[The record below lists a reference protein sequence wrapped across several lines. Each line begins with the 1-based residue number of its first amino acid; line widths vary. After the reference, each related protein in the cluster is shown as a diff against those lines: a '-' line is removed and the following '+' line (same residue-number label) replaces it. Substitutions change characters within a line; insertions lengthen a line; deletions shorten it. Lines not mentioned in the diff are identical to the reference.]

1 MANYSQS
8 PYGGPFNAMPPPH
21 IMPPP
26 ANSQHE
32 QRQAAS
38 AEAFQYSGNLPGLKM
53 QAFGPTATPKYQQLW
68 NHFQNGI
75 FPPPPFP
82 PYMNQD
88 GFPTPHPPPP
98 AALQHPIPPPSPQPA
113 ASASPTKVVPE
124 NSFQQPQPFTT
135 QNTIITNN
143 RVAELSEADKEE
155 GELSEGDRVS
165 ESPASR
171 NMNSTDPPRS
181 VAQSQLSQPRSASR
195 NETSRPNISQRES
208 FQNHT
213 NRSPVNNIHSR
224 PASSLS
230 QQTNDLASRAPR
242 DSKMVP
248 APTVPESKHSR
259 DFRAEREKA
268 KKLLSV
274 LNDNKINYPDLIQEG
289 LDPQILGELYNDLSI
304 STQSEPVRM
313 PDQFGSIMNL
323 QPTNE
328 AQPTESLSSRLNAKH
343 GVPQRSEP
351 LPTSSQNINPQ
362 NIAVST
368 LQSQISS
375 KAPALNT
382 TTQAKPVITANT
394 SMNRN
399 VPVKSAPSPIDRK
412 DYIARLQ
419 AAKTGKQAAIS
430 KPTGHESLSA
440 TSNAATATG
449 KNVQAQPNSKTSQT
463 LAVTDESVIT
473 AEKRKAQTELARQK
487 MEALATRKTAPST
500 AVVSTEATP
509 ASLSRTSSFS
519 SAMNTSEKDQIQ
531 SEHQSLSRSSPSPP
545 IHENSAAIPSTIS
558 QTSNQAAPSSS
569 KLPSFGGIPGL
580 FMTASPSTKPAQ
592 PQVTSIS
599 ASRETSVPM
608 TARNRK
614 RPVASDFDEPE
625 ELRQLANGFKR
636 PFGQSRHD
644 HVNEEM
650 IIEVSDDETAG
661 SGMDMDDDQDTPEPP
676 AHLPNN
682 GNHTP
687 FRQST
692 IRNLLPV
699 PDLPSRATS
708 VKPAV
713 SAVSTP
719 PAVQTPGSLAHVEDL
734 KKREEEIAA
743 LRRRIAEAERRKAMS
758 KGKQTEASRAQTPT
772 TTQRPVTEPV
782 LSSPAA
788 ATAGTALKN
797 VTRSISSTAPVLA
810 PSLPST
816 TTTET
821 HIPRT
826 DEKATMCLSASNPT
840 QWKKIRRAEIES
852 GLPSLDASLA
862 SNAARLEQLRKEV
875 EQLEAENRKR
885 MRDKENLIKELESLG
900 IDTEGMPHEE
910 LQAKKD
916 EIVQQRENE
925 NMSFGEAQ
933 DAHAI
938 TISEIQTNLPVS
950 GKEDEELNCMDIAST
965 GNDID
970 GQVEV
975 PARENMADE
984 SAEDRADEVPDN
996 ISEASGDAMEMSDIE
1011 SDKHDDL
1018 YTATNLPSA
1027 NTESF
1032 EAAVSEKEPVAV
1044 VVATASPIPSTPPQ
1058 EDDAEDFY
1066 SPEPVVAV
1074 SAEGKVEQIEVPQ
1087 GTHVSSNRQS
1097 VDMNFEEGEI
1107 EMSESSSD
1115 EGEDYEPIDTA
1126 PEPQEIS
1133 RTGSEDDY
1141 EPSDALHEFSPP
1153 AETESIQSSRA
1164 TSPENKSFPPSAD
1177 VPNIATADDL
1187 APELQPQTE
1196 PDTQGSITQ
1205 PIINKHTLIEHPPFV
1220 PYESPLRKFKSYR
1233 YHPEYS
1239 KDVSGGFR
1247 SMTYSHQIDPEKP
1260 ICRFEAAGGTCNDDE
1275 CDSQHFRGM
1284 GLDDDKI
1291 LVQLGTANPG
1301 RTDEEKRQWTEG
1313 LKLVLK
1319 ELRQKD
1325 TRDPDVVATEIA
1337 KYRRQFLKDPS
1348 RVLNL

>member
-1 MANYSQS
+1 M
-8 PYGGPFNAMPPPH
+8 
-21 IMPPP
+21 
-26 ANSQHE
+26 
-32 QRQAAS
+32 
-38 AEAFQYSGNLPGLKM
+38 
-53 QAFGPTATPKYQQLW
+53 
-68 NHFQNGI
+68 
-75 FPPPPFP
+75 
-82 PYMNQD
+82 
-88 GFPTPHPPPP
+88 
-98 AALQHPIPPPSPQPA
+98 
-113 ASASPTKVVPE
+113 
-124 NSFQQPQPFTT
+124 
-135 QNTIITNN
+135 
-143 RVAELSEADKEE
+143 ELSEADKEE

-213 NRSPVNNIHSR
+213 NRSPVNNIRECLPVFIHCLNFTNSSLDSR

-230 QQTNDLASRAPR
+230 QQTNDFASRAPR
-242 DSKMVP
+242 DSKMDP

-449 KNVQAQPNSKTSQT
+449 KNVQAQPDSKTSQT
-463 LAVTDESVIT
+463 LAATDESVIT

-531 SEHQSLSRSSPSPP
+531 SERQSLSRSSPSPP

-558 QTSNQAAPSSS
+558 QTNNQAAPSSS

-925 NMSFGEAQ
+925 TMSFGEGKSNPISFNSPLSLGLFSGPSTHSHFNNTAQ

-1164 TSPENKSFPPSAD
+1164 TSPENKSLPPSAD

-1205 PIINKHTLIEHPPFV
+1205 PVCFPFPEMHGTNALRKIINKHTLIEHPPFV

-1284 GLDDDKI
+1284 GLD
-1291 LVQLGTANPG
+1291 GA
-1301 RTDEEKRQWTEG
+1301 
-1313 LKLVLK
+1313 
-1319 ELRQKD
+1319 
-1325 TRDPDVVATEIA
+1325 
-1337 KYRRQFLKDPS
+1337 S
-1348 RVLNL
+1348 

>member
-1 MANYSQS
+1 
-8 PYGGPFNAMPPPH
+8 MPPPH
-21 IMPPP
+21 IIPPP
-26 ANSQHE
+26 TNSQHE

-38 AEAFQYSGNLPGLKM
+38 AEAFQYNSNLPGLKM
-53 QAFGPTATPKYQQLW
+53 QAFGPTATPQYQQLW
-68 NHFQNGI
+68 NHFQSGI
-75 FPPPPFP
+75 FPPSPFP
-82 PYMNQD
+82 PYMNQN
-88 GFPTPHPPPP
+88 GFPIPHPPPP

-124 NSFQQPQPFTT
+124 NLIQQPQPFTT

-143 RVAELSEADKEE
+143 RVVELSEADKEE

-181 VAQSQLSQPRSASR
+181 VAQSQLNQPRSASR
-195 NETSRPNISQRES
+195 NETSRPNLSRRES

-213 NRSPVNNIHSR
+213 NRSPVNNIRECLPAFIHHLNFTNSSLDSR
-224 PASSLS
+224 PVSSLS
-230 QQTNDLASRAPR
+230 QQNNDSASRAPR
-242 DSKMVP
+242 DSKVVP
-248 APTVPESKHSR
+248 APTAPESKHSR

-274 LNDNKINYPDLIQEG
+274 LNDNRINYPHLVQEG

-304 STQSEPVRM
+304 STQSEPVKM
-313 PDQFGSIMNL
+313 PDQFRNIMNL

-328 AQPTESLSSRLNAKH
+328 AQPTGSLPSRLDAKQ
-343 GVPQRSEP
+343 GVPERSEP
-351 LPTSSQNINPQ
+351 LPASSQNSNPQ

-368 LQSQISS
+368 LPSQISS

-394 SMNRN
+394 NMNRN

-419 AAKTGKQAAIS
+419 AAKMGKQAATS

-449 KNVQAQPNSKTSQT
+449 KNVQAQPDLKTSET
-463 LAVTDESVIT
+463 LAATDESIIT

-509 ASLSRTSSFS
+509 ASLSRTSSFA
-519 SAMNTSEKDQIQ
+519 SAMNTSEQDQIQ
-531 SEHQSLSRSSPSPP
+531 SERQSLSRSSPPSP

-558 QTSNQAAPSSS
+558 QTSNQATPSSS
-569 KLPSFGGIPGL
+569 KLPFGGIPGL
-580 FMTASPSTKPAQ
+580 FMTASPSTKPTQ
-592 PQVTSIS
+592 PQVTSIF
-599 ASRETSVPM
+599 ASRETSVPV

-625 ELRQLANGFKR
+625 ELRQLTNGFKR

-661 SGMDMDDDQDTPEPP
+661 SGMDMDDDQDAPEPP

-692 IRNLLPV
+692 IRNLPLV

-772 TTQRPVTEPV
+772 TTQRPVAEPV

-788 ATAGTALKN
+788 ATTGTALKN
-797 VTRSISSTAPVLA
+797 VAGSISSTAPVLA
-810 PSLPST
+810 PSLPSAT
-816 TTTET
+816 STET
-821 HIPRT
+821 LIPRT
-826 DEKATMCLSASNPT
+826 DGNVTMCSSVSNPT

-862 SNAARLEQLRKEV
+862 SNAARLEQLRKEM

-910 LQAKKD
+910 LQAKKN

-925 NMSFGEAQ
+925 AASLGEGKSNPISFNSPLSLGLFSGPSTHSHLNNTAQ

-950 GKEDEELNCMDIAST
+950 GKEDEELNCMDITST

-975 PARENMADE
+975 PARENVADE
-984 SAEDRADEVPDN
+984 STEDRADEVPDN

-1032 EAAVSEKEPVAV
+1032 EAAVPEKEPVV
-1044 VVATASPIPSTPPQ
+1044 VVPAAVSPIPSTPPQ
-1058 EDDAEDFY
+1058 EDDAENFY

-1074 SAEGKVEQIEVPQ
+1074 SAEGKMERTEVPQ
-1087 GTHVSSNRQS
+1087 GAHVSSNRQS
-1097 VDMNFEEGEI
+1097 VDMNIEEGEI
-1107 EMSESSSD
+1107 EMSESSLD

-1141 EPSDALHEFSPP
+1141 EPSDALPEFSPP

-1164 TSPENKSFPPSAD
+1164 TSPGDKSLPPSAD

-1196 PDTQGSITQ
+1196 PDAQGSITQ
-1205 PIINKHTLIEHPPFV
+1205 LVCFPFPEMHGTNALRKIVNKHTLIEYPRFV

-1239 KDVSGGFR
+1239 KGVSGGFR

-1284 GLDDDKI
+1284 GLD
-1291 LVQLGTANPG
+1291 GA
-1301 RTDEEKRQWTEG
+1301 
-1313 LKLVLK
+1313 
-1319 ELRQKD
+1319 
-1325 TRDPDVVATEIA
+1325 
-1337 KYRRQFLKDPS
+1337 S
-1348 RVLNL
+1348 

>member
-1 MANYSQS
+1 M
-8 PYGGPFNAMPPPH
+8 
-21 IMPPP
+21 
-26 ANSQHE
+26 
-32 QRQAAS
+32 
-38 AEAFQYSGNLPGLKM
+38 
-53 QAFGPTATPKYQQLW
+53 
-68 NHFQNGI
+68 
-75 FPPPPFP
+75 
-82 PYMNQD
+82 
-88 GFPTPHPPPP
+88 
-98 AALQHPIPPPSPQPA
+98 
-113 ASASPTKVVPE
+113 
-124 NSFQQPQPFTT
+124 
-135 QNTIITNN
+135 
-143 RVAELSEADKEE
+143 
-155 GELSEGDRVS
+155 
-165 ESPASR
+165 
-171 NMNSTDPPRS
+171 
-181 VAQSQLSQPRSASR
+181 
-195 NETSRPNISQRES
+195 
-208 FQNHT
+208 
-213 NRSPVNNIHSR
+213 
-224 PASSLS
+224 
-230 QQTNDLASRAPR
+230 
-242 DSKMVP
+242 
-248 APTVPESKHSR
+248 PESQHSR

-274 LNDNKINYPDLIQEG
+274 LNDNKINYPDLVQEG

-328 AQPTESLSSRLNAKH
+328 AQPTESLSSRLNAKQ
-343 GVPQRSEP
+343 GVPERSEP

-375 KAPALNT
+375 KALALNT

-394 SMNRN
+394 GMNRN

-449 KNVQAQPNSKTSQT
+449 KNVQAQPDSRTSQT
-463 LAVTDESVIT
+463 LAATDESVIT

-519 SAMNTSEKDQIQ
+519 SAMNTSEQDQVQ
-531 SEHQSLSRSSPSPP
+531 SERQSLSRSSPSPP
-545 IHENSAAIPSTIS
+545 IHENSAAIPSTIN
-558 QTSNQAAPSSS
+558 QTSNQAAPSSG

-625 ELRQLANGFKR
+625 GLRQLANGFKR

-772 TTQRPVTEPV
+772 TTQRPVAEPV

-797 VTRSISSTAPVLA
+797 VARSISSTAPVLA

-816 TTTET
+816 TSTET
-821 HIPRT
+821 HIPRM
-826 DEKATMCLSASNPT
+826 DEKATMCLSVSNPT

-925 NMSFGEAQ
+925 TTSFGEGKSNPISFNSPLSLGLFSGPSTHSHLNNTAQ

-950 GKEDEELNCMDIAST
+950 GKEDEEVNCMDIAST
-965 GNDID
+965 GNNID

-975 PARENMADE
+975 PARENVADE

-1044 VVATASPIPSTPPQ
+1044 AATASPIPSTPPQ

-1087 GTHVSSNRQS
+1087 GAHVSSNRQS

-1126 PEPQEIS
+1126 PEPQEIF

-1141 EPSDALHEFSPP
+1141 EPSDALPEFSPP
-1153 AETESIQSSRA
+1153 AETESMQSSRA
-1164 TSPENKSFPPSAD
+1164 TSPENKSLPPSAD

-1187 APELQPQTE
+1187 APKLQPQTE

-1205 PIINKHTLIEHPPFV
+1205 PVCFPFPEMHGTNALSKIINKHTLIEHPRFV

-1284 GLDDDKI
+1284 GLD
-1291 LVQLGTANPG
+1291 GA
-1301 RTDEEKRQWTEG
+1301 
-1313 LKLVLK
+1313 
-1319 ELRQKD
+1319 
-1325 TRDPDVVATEIA
+1325 
-1337 KYRRQFLKDPS
+1337 S
-1348 RVLNL
+1348 

>member
-1 MANYSQS
+1 
-8 PYGGPFNAMPPPH
+8 
-21 IMPPP
+21 
-26 ANSQHE
+26 
-32 QRQAAS
+32 
-38 AEAFQYSGNLPGLKM
+38 
-53 QAFGPTATPKYQQLW
+53 
-68 NHFQNGI
+68 
-75 FPPPPFP
+75 
-82 PYMNQD
+82 
-88 GFPTPHPPPP
+88 
-98 AALQHPIPPPSPQPA
+98 
-113 ASASPTKVVPE
+113 V
-124 NSFQQPQPFTT
+124 
-135 QNTIITNN
+135 
-143 RVAELSEADKEE
+143 ELSEADKEE

-165 ESPASR
+165 ESSAPR

-181 VAQSQLSQPRSASR
+181 VAQSQLNQPRSASR
-195 NETSRPNISQRES
+195 NETSRPDLSRRGS
-208 FQNHT
+208 FQYHT
-213 NRSPVNNIHSR
+213 NRSPVDNIRECLPAFIHYLKFTNSSLDSR

-230 QQTNDLASRAPR
+230 QQNNDFASRAPR
-242 DSKMVP
+242 DSKVVP
-248 APTVPESKHSR
+248 APKAPESKHSR
-259 DFRAEREKA
+259 DLIAEREKA

-274 LNDNKINYPDLIQEG
+274 LNDNRINYPHLVREG

-304 STQSEPVRM
+304 STQSEPMRM
-313 PDQFGSIMNL
+313 PDQFGNIMNL

-328 AQPTESLSSRLNAKH
+328 AQPTESLPSRLDAKQ
-343 GVPQRSEP
+343 GVPERSEP
-351 LPTSSQNINPQ
+351 LPASQNINPQ

-368 LQSQISS
+368 LPSQISS

-382 TTQAKPVITANT
+382 TAQAKPVITANT
-394 SMNRN
+394 NMNRN

-419 AAKTGKQAAIS
+419 AAKMGKQAATS
-430 KPTGHESLSA
+430 KPAGHENLSA
-440 TSNAATATG
+440 TSNATTATG
-449 KNVQAQPNSKTSQT
+449 KNVQAQPDSKTSET
-463 LAVTDESVIT
+463 LAATDESIIT

-509 ASLSRTSSFS
+509 ASLSRTSSFA
-519 SAMNTSEKDQIQ
+519 SAMNTNEQDQIQ
-531 SEHQSLSRSSPSPP
+531 SERQSLSRSSPPSP

-558 QTSNQAAPSSS
+558 QTSNQATPSS
-569 KLPSFGGIPGL
+569 KLPFGGIPGL
-580 FMTASPSTKPAQ
+580 FMTASPSTKPTQ
-592 PQVTSIS
+592 PQVTSIF
-599 ASRETSVPM
+599 ATRETSVPVA
-608 TARNRK
+608 ARNRK

-625 ELRQLANGFKR
+625 ELRQLTNGFKR

-661 SGMDMDDDQDTPEPP
+661 SGMDMDDDQDAPEPP

-692 IRNLLPV
+692 IRNLPPM

-772 TTQRPVTEPV
+772 TTQRPVAEPV
-782 LSSPAA
+782 LSSL
-788 ATAGTALKN
+788 TAVTTGVALKN

-810 PSLPST
+810 PSLPSAT
-816 TTTET
+816 STET
-821 HIPRT
+821 RIPRT
-826 DEKATMCLSASNPT
+826 DGNVTMCSSVSNPT

-862 SNAARLEQLRKEV
+862 SNTARLEQLRKEM

-925 NMSFGEAQ
+925 AASLGEGKSNPISFNSPLSLGLFSGPSTHSRLNNTAQ

-938 TISEIQTNLPVS
+938 TISEIQKNLPVS
-950 GKEDEELNCMDIAST
+950 GKEDEELNCVDITST

-975 PARENMADE
+975 PARENAVDE
-984 SAEDRADEVPDN
+984 PTEDRADEVPDN

-1018 YTATNLPSA
+1018 YTATNLQSA

-1032 EAAVSEKEPVAV
+1032 EAAVPEKEPVV
-1044 VVATASPIPSTPPQ
+1044 VVAAAVSPIPSTPPQ
-1058 EDDAEDFY
+1058 EDDAENFY
-1066 SPEPVVAV
+1066 SPEPVVTI
-1074 SAEGKVEQIEVPQ
+1074 SAEGKVEQTEVPQ
-1087 GTHVSSNRQS
+1087 GAHVSSNRQS
-1097 VDMNFEEGEI
+1097 VDMNIEEGEI
-1107 EMSESSSD
+1107 EMSESSLD

-1141 EPSDALHEFSPP
+1141 EPSDALPEFSPP

-1164 TSPENKSFPPSAD
+1164 TSPENKSLPPSAD

-1187 APELQPQTE
+1187 APKLQPQTE
-1196 PDTQGSITQ
+1196 PDAQGPITQ
-1205 PIINKHTLIEHPPFV
+1205 PVCFP
-1220 PYESPLRKFKSYR
+1220 SPKCTGLM
-1233 YHPEYS
+1233 
-1239 KDVSGGFR
+1239 R
-1247 SMTYSHQIDPEKP
+1247 SERLSTSIH
-1260 ICRFEAAGGTCNDDE
+1260 
-1275 CDSQHFRGM
+1275 
-1284 GLDDDKI
+1284 
-1291 LVQLGTANPG
+1291 
-1301 RTDEEKRQWTEG
+1301 
-1313 LKLVLK
+1313 
-1319 ELRQKD
+1319 
-1325 TRDPDVVATEIA
+1325 
-1337 KYRRQFLKDPS
+1337 
-1348 RVLNL
+1348 

>member
-1 MANYSQS
+1 
-8 PYGGPFNAMPPPH
+8 MPPPH
-21 IMPPP
+21 IIPPP
-26 ANSQHE
+26 TNSQHE

-38 AEAFQYSGNLPGLKM
+38 AEAFQYNGNLPGLKM
-53 QAFGPTATPKYQQLW
+53 QAFGPTATPQYQQLW

-82 PYMNQD
+82 PYMNQN
-88 GFPTPHPPPP
+88 GFPIPHPPP
-98 AALQHPIPPPSPQPA
+98 LQHPIPPPSPQPA
-113 ASASPTKVVPE
+113 ASASPTKAVPE
-124 NSFQQPQPFTT
+124 NLIQQPQPQPFTT
-135 QNTIITNN
+135 QSTIITNN
-143 RVAELSEADKEE
+143 RVVELSEADKEE

-165 ESPASR
+165 ESSASR

-181 VAQSQLSQPRSASR
+181 VAQSQLNQPRSTSR
-195 NETSRPNISQRES
+195 NETSRPDLSRRGS
-208 FQNHT
+208 FQYHT
-213 NRSPVNNIHSR
+213 NRSPVDNIRECLPAFIHYLNFTNSSLDSR

-230 QQTNDLASRAPR
+230 QQNNDFASRASR
-242 DSKMVP
+242 DSKVVP
-248 APTVPESKHSR
+248 APKAPESKHSR
-259 DFRAEREKA
+259 DFIAEREKA

-274 LNDNKINYPDLIQEG
+274 LNDNRINYPHLVQEG

-304 STQSEPVRM
+304 STQSEPMRM
-313 PDQFGSIMNL
+313 PDQFGNIMNL

-328 AQPTESLSSRLNAKH
+328 AQPTESLPSRLDAKQ
-343 GVPQRSEP
+343 GVPERSEP
-351 LPTSSQNINPQ
+351 LPASSQNINPQ

-368 LQSQISS
+368 LPSQISS

-382 TTQAKPVITANT
+382 ATQAKPVITANT
-394 SMNRN
+394 NMNRK

-419 AAKTGKQAAIS
+419 AAKMGKQAATS
-430 KPTGHESLSA
+430 KPAGHENLSA
-440 TSNAATATG
+440 TSNATTATG
-449 KNVQAQPNSKTSQT
+449 KNVQAQPDSKTSET
-463 LAVTDESVIT
+463 LAATDESIIT

-509 ASLSRTSSFS
+509 ASLSRTSSFA
-519 SAMNTSEKDQIQ
+519 SAMNTSEQDQIQ
-531 SEHQSLSRSSPSPP
+531 SERQSLSRSSPPSP
-545 IHENSAAIPSTIS
+545 IHENSAAIPSTINH
-558 QTSNQAAPSSS
+558 TSNQATPSS
-569 KLPSFGGIPGL
+569 KLPFGGIPGL
-580 FMTASPSTKPAQ
+580 FMTASPSTKPTQ
-592 PQVTSIS
+592 PQVTSIF
-599 ASRETSVPM
+599 ATRETSVPVA
-608 TARNRK
+608 ARNRK

-625 ELRQLANGFKR
+625 ELRQLTNGFKR

-661 SGMDMDDDQDTPEPP
+661 SGMDMDDDQDAPEPP
-676 AHLPNN
+676 THLPNN

-692 IRNLLPV
+692 IRNLPPV

-772 TTQRPVTEPV
+772 TTQRPVAEPV
-782 LSSPAA
+782 LSSL
-788 ATAGTALKN
+788 TAVTTGVAHKN

-810 PSLPST
+810 PSLPSAS
-816 TTTET
+816 TET
-821 HIPRT
+821 RIPRT
-826 DEKATMCLSASNPT
+826 DGNFTMCSSVSNPT

-862 SNAARLEQLRKEV
+862 SNTARLEQLRKEM

-925 NMSFGEAQ
+925 AASLGEGKSNPISFNSPLSLGLFSGPSTHSHLNNTAQ

-950 GKEDEELNCMDIAST
+950 GKEDEELNCVDITST

-975 PARENMADE
+975 PARENAVDE
-984 SAEDRADEVPDN
+984 PTEDRADEVSDN

-1018 YTATNLPSA
+1018 YTAANLQSA

-1032 EAAVSEKEPVAV
+1032 EAAVPEKEPVV
-1044 VVATASPIPSTPPQ
+1044 VVAAAVSPIPSTPPQ
-1058 EDDAEDFY
+1058 EDDAENFY
-1066 SPEPVVAV
+1066 SPEPVVTI
-1074 SAEGKVEQIEVPQ
+1074 SAEGKVEQTEVPQ
-1087 GTHVSSNRQS
+1087 RAHVSSNRQS
-1097 VDMNFEEGEI
+1097 VDMNIEEGEI
-1107 EMSESSSD
+1107 EMSESSLD

-1126 PEPQEIS
+1126 PEPQEVS

-1141 EPSDALHEFSPP
+1141 EPSDALPEFSPP

-1164 TSPENKSFPPSAD
+1164 TSPENKSLLPSAD

-1187 APELQPQTE
+1187 APKLQPQTE
-1196 PDTQGSITQ
+1196 PNSQGPITQ
-1205 PIINKHTLIEHPPFV
+1205 PVCFPFPEMHGTNALRKIVNKHTLIEHSRFV

-1275 CDSQHFRGM
+1275 CDNQHFRGM
-1284 GLDDDKI
+1284 GLD
-1291 LVQLGTANPG
+1291 GA
-1301 RTDEEKRQWTEG
+1301 
-1313 LKLVLK
+1313 
-1319 ELRQKD
+1319 
-1325 TRDPDVVATEIA
+1325 
-1337 KYRRQFLKDPS
+1337 S
-1348 RVLNL
+1348 

>member
-1 MANYSQS
+1 
-8 PYGGPFNAMPPPH
+8 MPPPH
-21 IMPPP
+21 IIPPP
-26 ANSQHE
+26 TNSQHE

-38 AEAFQYSGNLPGLKM
+38 AEAFQYNGNLPGLKM
-53 QAFGPTATPKYQQLW
+53 QAFGPTATPQYQQLW

-82 PYMNQD
+82 PYMNQN
-88 GFPTPHPPPP
+88 GFPIPHPPPP

-124 NSFQQPQPFTT
+124 NLIQQPQPFTT
-135 QNTIITNN
+135 QSTIITNN
-143 RVAELSEADKEE
+143 RVVELSEADKEE

-171 NMNSTDPPRS
+171 NMNGTDPPRS
-181 VAQSQLSQPRSASR
+181 VAQSQLNQPRSASR
-195 NETSRPNISQRES
+195 NETSRPDLSRRGS
-208 FQNHT
+208 FQYHT
-213 NRSPVNNIHSR
+213 NRSPVNNIRECLPAFIHYLNFTNSSLDSR

-230 QQTNDLASRAPR
+230 QQNNDFASRAPR
-242 DSKMVP
+242 DSKVVP
-248 APTVPESKHSR
+248 APTAPESKHSR
-259 DFRAEREKA
+259 DFIAEREKA

-274 LNDNKINYPDLIQEG
+274 LNDNRINYPHLVQEG

-304 STQSEPVRM
+304 STQSEPMRM
-313 PDQFGSIMNL
+313 PDQFGNIMNL

-328 AQPTESLSSRLNAKH
+328 AQPTESLPSRLDAKQ
-343 GVPQRSEP
+343 GVPERIEP
-351 LPTSSQNINPQ
+351 LPASSQNINPQ

-368 LQSQISS
+368 LPSQISS

-382 TTQAKPVITANT
+382 TAQAKPVITANT
-394 SMNRN
+394 NMNRN

-419 AAKTGKQAAIS
+419 AAKMGKQAATS
-430 KPTGHESLSA
+430 KPAGHENLST
-440 TSNAATATG
+440 TSNATTATG
-449 KNVQAQPNSKTSQT
+449 KNVQAQPDSKTSET
-463 LAVTDESVIT
+463 LAATDESIIT

-500 AVVSTEATP
+500 TVVSTEATP
-509 ASLSRTSSFS
+509 ASLSRTSSFA
-519 SAMNTSEKDQIQ
+519 SAMNTSEQDQIQ
-531 SEHQSLSRSSPSPP
+531 SERQSLSRSSPPSP

-558 QTSNQAAPSSS
+558 QTSNQATPSS
-569 KLPSFGGIPGL
+569 KLPFGGIPGL
-580 FMTASPSTKPAQ
+580 FMTASPSTKPTQ
-592 PQVTSIS
+592 PQVTSIF
-599 ASRETSVPM
+599 ASRETSVPVA
-608 TARNRK
+608 ARNRK

-625 ELRQLANGFKR
+625 ELRQLTNGFKR

-661 SGMDMDDDQDTPEPP
+661 SGMDMDDDQDAPEPP

-692 IRNLLPV
+692 IRNLPPV

-772 TTQRPVTEPV
+772 TTQRPVVEPV
-782 LSSPAA
+782 LSSLAA
-788 ATAGTALKN
+788 ATTGIALKN
-797 VTRSISSTAPVLA
+797 VTRSISNTAPVLA
-810 PSLPST
+810 PSLPSST
-816 TTTET
+816 STET
-821 HIPRT
+821 RIPRT
-826 DEKATMCLSASNPT
+826 DGNVTMCSSVSNPT

-862 SNAARLEQLRKEV
+862 SNAARLEQLRKEM
-875 EQLEAENRKR
+875 EQLEAENMKR
-885 MRDKENLIKELESLG
+885 MRDKENLIKELENLG

-925 NMSFGEAQ
+925 AASLGEGKSNPISFNSPLSLGLFSGPSTHSHLNNTAQ

-950 GKEDEELNCMDIAST
+950 GKEDEELNCVDITST

-975 PARENMADE
+975 PARENAADE
-984 SAEDRADEVPDN
+984 STEDRADEAPDN

-1011 SDKHDDL
+1011 SDKHDDI

-1032 EAAVSEKEPVAV
+1032 EAAVPEKEPVV
-1044 VVATASPIPSTPPQ
+1044 VVAAVSPIPSTPPQ
-1058 EDDAEDFY
+1058 EDDAENFY
-1066 SPEPVVAV
+1066 SPEPVVTI
-1074 SAEGKVEQIEVPQ
+1074 SAEGKVEQTEVPQ
-1087 GTHVSSNRQS
+1087 GAHVSSNRQS
-1097 VDMNFEEGEI
+1097 VDMNIEEGEI
-1107 EMSESSSD
+1107 EMSESSLD

-1126 PEPQEIS
+1126 PEPQEIF

-1141 EPSDALHEFSPP
+1141 EPSDALPEFSPP
-1153 AETESIQSSRA
+1153 VETESIQSSRA
-1164 TSPENKSFPPSAD
+1164 TSPENKSLPPSAD

-1187 APELQPQTE
+1187 APKLQPQTE
-1196 PDTQGSITQ
+1196 PDAQGSITQ
-1205 PIINKHTLIEHPPFV
+1205 PVCFPFPEMHGTNTLRKIVNKHTLIEHPRFV

-1275 CDSQHFRGM
+1275 CNNQHFRGM
-1284 GLDDDKI
+1284 GLD
-1291 LVQLGTANPG
+1291 GA
-1301 RTDEEKRQWTEG
+1301 
-1313 LKLVLK
+1313 
-1319 ELRQKD
+1319 
-1325 TRDPDVVATEIA
+1325 
-1337 KYRRQFLKDPS
+1337 S
-1348 RVLNL
+1348 